1 MDRANKTS
9 SVTSIVQGEKC
20 RIDTTCAIFGLE
32 ASIKIGNRVILHR
45 SSTVDATG
53 GTITIGDGTIIFPYA
68 MLMTYSGVRITIGAD
83 CTVNPFTVLYGHGG
97 LTIGNF
103 VRIATHTVIVPAN
116 HIFADRDV
124 PITKQGLSKLGVVIE
139 DDVWIGAHVTILDG
153 VTVGRGSVIAAG
165 AVVNANVEPYS
176 IVGGL
181 PAKVIGQRS

>member
-1 MDRANKTS
+1 
-9 SVTSIVQGEKC
+9 
-20 RIDTTCAIFGLE
+20 
-32 ASIKIGNRVILHR
+32 
-45 SSTVDATG
+45 
-53 GTITIGDGTIIFPYA
+53 